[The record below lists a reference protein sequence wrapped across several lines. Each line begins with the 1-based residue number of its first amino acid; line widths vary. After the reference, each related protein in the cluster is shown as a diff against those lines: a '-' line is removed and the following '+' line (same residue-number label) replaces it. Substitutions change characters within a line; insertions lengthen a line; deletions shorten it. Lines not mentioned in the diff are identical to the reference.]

1 MPRSSHETQ
10 PGKKLLAT
18 ACLLVFSGSPFPLAA
33 GSHSDVDCGG
43 PATLV
48 SAIKGSGTLPGL
60 PSGTVAVIEGI
71 VTGDFQGKDRL
82 NGFFL
87 QEEVADWDGQARTS
101 EGIFVLEASPS
112 VDLREGDLVRV
123 RGEVGELDRRTLF
136 RSTGMPVICGQNLS
150 VEPVPLP
157 LPFDSRD
164 QLEQVEGMLVTLAG
178 PAVVTDNYNLARY
191 GELTLSAGERLF
203 QPTQIAL
210 PGVAAAAAN
219 SANDNNRILLDD
231 GTLRENP
238 ELPPYLDAIG
248 TRRVGDTVVE
258 LIGILGHG
266 RSSKRQSAPIAFRL
280 YPAGGTGSVRFAA
293 TNPRPEPPP
302 VGGAIK
308 VASLNVLNY
317 FTTLDRNGNKCGPDR
332 DLDCRGAESRSE
344 FDRQTSKIISAI
356 RAMDADIIGLVEIE
370 NNGDDAVGTLV
381 ERINST
387 PGGNSY
393 DAVGTGPL
401 GKGAIRVAVIFRP
414 DTVTTIGYP
423 EVLDQDD
430 DRRFLSEKNRPVLAQ
445 TFETV
450 SGTNPERFTVVINHF
465 KSKGSPCDDVGDP
478 ARNDGQGNCSLVRT
492 EAAEALIDWLAR
504 DPTASGDPDFLVIG
518 DLNAYSRED
527 VLERFRDAGF
537 VDLIHRYS
545 GKSGSYRLSNYVFR
559 GESGALDHALASRT
573 LAGRITGAGIWSS
586 NADEPRFLDYNENYK
601 SPRLISLLQE
611 DAFRSSDH
619 DPVIVGLIP
628 VDD

>member
-1 MPRSSHETQ
+1 MPRTANTFQ
-10 PGKKLLAT
+10 PGRRLLAT
-18 ACLLVFSGSPFPLAA
+18 ACLLVFSGSPFSPAA
-33 GSHSDVDCGG
+33 GSHPDVDCGG
-43 PATLV
+43 AATLV
-48 SAIKGSGTLPGL
+48 SAINGSGTFPGL

-71 VTGDFQGKDRL
+71 VTGDFQGKDSL
-82 NGFFL
+82 NGYFL
-87 QEEVADWDGQARTS
+87 QEEVADWDGHARTS
-101 EGIFVLEASPS
+101 EGIFVLEESHS
-112 VDLREGDLVRV
+112 VDLSEGDLVRI
-123 RGEVGELDRRTLF
+123 RGEAGELDQRTLF
-136 RSTGMPVICGQNLS
+136 RSTGMPVICGRNLS

-164 QLEQVEGMLVTLAG
+164 QLEQVEGMLVTLAE

-191 GELTLSAGERLF
+191 GELTLSAGERLY
-203 QPTQIAL
+203 QPTQIAV
-210 PGVAAAAAN
+210 PGADAASTN
-219 SANDNNRILLDD
+219 SANDKNRILLDD
-231 GTLRENP
+231 GSLRENP
-238 ELPPYLDAIG
+238 ELPPYLDADG

-266 RSSKRQSAPIAFRL
+266 RSSMRQNAPIAFRL
-280 YPAGGTGSVRFAA
+280 HPAGGTGSVRFAA
-293 TNPRPEPPP
+293 TNPRPQPPP
-302 VGGAIK
+302 VGGTIK
-308 VASLNVLNY
+308 IASLNVLNY
-317 FTTLDRNGNKCGPDR
+317 FTTLDRNGNKCGPGR

-344 FDRQTSKIISAI
+344 FDRQTNKIISSI
-356 RAMDADIIGLVEIE
+356 RALDADIIGLVEIE
-370 NNGDDAVGTLV
+370 NNGDDAVMTLV
-381 ERINST
+381 ERLNAT
-387 PGGNSY
+387 PGGSSY

-401 GKGAIRVAVIFRP
+401 GKGTIRVAVLFRP
-414 DTVTTIGYP
+414 DTVTAIGYP

-430 DRRFLSEKNRPVLAQ
+430 DRRFLSAKNRPALAQ

-450 SGTNPERFTVVINHF
+450 SGTDPERFTVVINHF

-504 DPTASGDPDFLVIG
+504 DPTASDDPDFLVIG

-537 VDLIHRYS
+537 VDLIHRHS
-545 GKSGSYRLSNYVFR
+545 GNSGSYRFSTYVFR
-559 GESGALDHALASRT
+559 GESGALDHALASRA
-573 LAGRITGAGIWSS
+573 LAGKITGAGIWSS

-628 VDD
+628 ADN